1 MRGARTDDFDF
12 DLPEGLIA
20 QVPLARRDASR
31 LLILSRMDGAVS
43 HVTVAD
49 LPRWLRA
56 GDLLVLN
63 DTRVLPCRLYARRA
77 SGARLEFLLLRPEA
91 GVREGG
97 AGQRREASLT
107 WRALV
112 RPLRRVR
119 VGEALALEGGVY
131 TSPVGASPASGEP
144 GAVPAAA
151 LASTPPADATP
162 ARAPDARVRVR
173 AVCGDGEVVVAFEGP
188 MAEEAGV
195 RGILDA
201 CGAVPLP
208 PYIRAPLTD
217 PERYQTVYGRVEG
230 SAAAPTAG
238 LHFTPELLAA
248 VRAAG
253 IATAMVT
260 LHVGLGTFRP
270 VTVERPEEHRM
281 HAEWF
286 CVPEA
291 TSAAVEACRTRG
303 GRVVAVGTTVLR
315 TLEARVDAEGRI
327 APGEAWTDLYVLPG
341 WRFRAVDGLLTN
353 FHLPRSTLLMLVS
366 AFAGR
371 ERVLAAYREAVRLR
385 YRFFSFGDAML
396 VI

>member
-1 MRGARTDDFDF
+1 MRRARTDDFDF
-12 DLPEGLIA
+12 DLPTGLIA

-31 LLILSRMDGAVS
+31 LLVLSREDGAVS
-43 HVTVAD
+43 HATVTD

-63 DTRVLPCRLYARRA
+63 DTRVLPCRLFARRA

-91 GVREGG
+91 GSRQGG
-97 AGQRREASLT
+97 AGPWREASLT

-119 VGEALALEGGVY
+119 VGEALALEGGVS
-131 TSPVGASPASGEP
+131 TSSVRASPALGEP
-144 GAVPAAA
+144 VAPPAAA
-151 LASTPPADATP
+151 PSGTSPSRVPA
-162 ARAPDARVRVR
+162 ARVRVR
-173 AVCGDGEVVVAFEGP
+173 AVCGDGEVVVALEGP
-188 MAEEAGV
+188 LAEEAGA

-201 CGAVPLP
+201 FGTVPLP
-208 PYIRAPLTD
+208 PYIRTPLTD
-217 PERYQTVYGRVEG
+217 PERYQTVYGCVEG

-253 IATAMVT
+253 IATATVT

-270 VTVERPEEHRM
+270 VTAARPEEHHM
-281 HAEWF
+281 HAEWL
-286 CVPEA
+286 CVPET
-291 TSAAVEACRTRG
+291 TSAAVAACRARG
-303 GRVVAVGTTVLR
+303 GRVIAVGTTVLR
-315 TLEARVDAEGRI
+315 TLEARVDAAGRVP
-327 APGEAWTDLYVLPG
+327 PGEAWTDLYVLPG